1 MMASQSGTDLENS
14 PRMAASLARGR
25 MSIAA
30 RSWNSMPTADVF
42 MRSVVSILVLS
53 VASAAGAQQ
62 LTPRTSAPL
71 HGDAVTSTEQPA
83 AAVVSLEVPSGT
95 VLKVVLD
102 KEVRI
107 RRVGQTVQAKL
118 IEPLYAFDKLVV
130 PTGSELSGRIA
141 SIEKL
146 NSKTRVLSAL
156 NADLSPYRKIGVEF
170 DSIRTPDGGNI
181 SMRTDAST
189 GMLGTLEFVSASDR
203 AQSKT
208 DAAKNVA
215 SRQIAELRSQAK
227 QEWTHAVHEVRD
239 PGKVHRME
247 RYALAELPYRP
258 EYLDKGTAYD
268 VRLTAPL
275 KFGSE
280 AVPAQELTSI
290 GTPPPDGS
298 VVHAMLTTPLSSATA
313 KKGDSV
319 QAVITQPVKVDG
331 RLYVPQGSVLE
342 GKVLE
347 VRAARKMARNG
358 QLRIAFS
365 QLKPPNGSSEEIE
378 GALEAFAANHDDNL
392 TLDSEGGATVHPPN
406 TRYLTTG
413 LAVGLAAAT
422 AMGDREDRM
431 QGGGTDSGPSAASG
445 LSGFKAIGMI
455 AGALSKSRA
464 VGGVMGFYGAGLSV
478 WSHFLSRG
486 RDVVYPQGMSM
497 IIALGEHEKKDTQ
510 ATR

>member
-1 MMASQSGTDLENS
+1 MRN
-14 PRMAASLARGR
+14 
-25 MSIAA
+25 
-30 RSWNSMPTADVF
+30 VF
-42 MRSVVSILVLS
+42 SILVLS
-53 VASAAGAQQ
+53 LASAAGAQQ

-71 HGDAVTSTEQPA
+71 HADPVTASEQPA
-83 AAVVSLEVPSGT
+83 AAVVPLEVPRGT
-95 VLKVVLD
+95 VLKVALD

-107 RRVGQTVQAKL
+107 RRVGQTVHAKL
-118 IEPLYAFDKLVV
+118 IEPVYAFDKLVV
-130 PTGSELSGRIA
+130 PAGSELSGRVA
-141 SIEKL
+141 SIEKVQT
-146 NSKTRVLSAL
+146 KTRVLSAL

-170 DSIRTPDGGNI
+170 ESIRTPDGGNI
-181 SMRTDAST
+181 AVHTDAST
-189 GMLGTLEFVSASDR
+189 GMLGTLEFVSAPDR
-203 AQSKT
+203 AQSKEE
-208 DAAKNVA
+208 AAKSAA
-215 SRQIAELRSQAK
+215 SKQIAELRFQAK

-239 PGKVHRME
+239 PGKVHRLE
-247 RYALAELPYRP
+247 RYALNELPYRP

-268 VRLTAPL
+268 VVLTAPL

-298 VVHAMLTTPLSSATA
+298 IVHAMLTTPLSSATA
-313 KKGDSV
+313 KKGDIV
-319 QAVITQPVKVDG
+319 QAVITQPVKMDG

-347 VRAARKMARNG
+347 VRAARKMARSG

-378 GALEAFAANHDDNL
+378 GALEAFAANHGDNL

-413 LAVGLAAAT
+413 LSVALAAAT
-422 AMGDREDRM
+422 AMGDREDRL
-431 QGGGTDSGPSAASG
+431 QGGGADTGPSAASG
-445 LSGFKAIGMI
+445 LSGFKAVGMI

-464 VGGVMGFYGAGLSV
+464 VGGALGFYGAGLSV

-497 IIALGEHEKKDTQ
+497 IIALGQHEKQEPVK
-510 ATR
+510 ATAQ